1 MRNITRTYAAVLL
14 SFFIVG
20 CDQSPPS
27 YATNANEMIKNNII
41 QLTGSDATCTLTDD
55 GYSWLSSC
63 SVISAHPNPTFS
75 IKEIEGVMQASDNLS
90 FTIRPKN
97 SDAEYFYSQK
107 KFTSH

>member
-1 MRNITRTYAAVLL
+1 MSKKFSNYVILFVL
-14 SFFIVG
+14 FMVVG

-27 YATNANEMIKNNII
+27 YATNANEIIKKEMFS
-41 QLTGSDATCTLTDD
+41 LTGTDATCTLAED
-55 GYSWLSSC
+55 GLSWLSSC
-63 SVISAHPNPTFS
+63 NVNADHPNPTFS

-107 KFTSH
+107 KFASN

>member
-1 MRNITRTYAAVLL
+1 MRNITRTYAAILL

-27 YATNANEMIKNNII
+27 YATNANEIIKNKMFS
-41 QLTGSDATCTLTDD
+41 LTGKDATCTLAED
-55 GYSWLSSC
+55 GLSWLSSC
-63 SVISAHPNPTFS
+63 NVNSDHPNPTFS

-107 KFTSH
+107 KFSSH